1 MVQVGDVVK
10 VNVLKYQGFRGT
22 IVSIDNGIA
31 TVEVPTYYG
40 DKEPVII
47 YQDIRYLNKSP
58 ETLKELEN
66 LKIKKKGE

>member
-1 MVQVGDVVK
+1 MVKVGDIVK

-40 DKEPVII
+40 NRKPII
-47 YQDIRYLNKSP
+47 VYQDIRYL
-58 ETLKELEN
+58 
-66 LKIKKKGE
+66 KKVNDVL

>member
-1 MVQVGDVVK
+1 MVKVGDIVK

-31 TVEVPTYYG
+31 TIEVPTYYG
-40 DKEPVII
+40 DKEPVIV
-47 YQDIRYLNKSP
+47 YQDVEYLNKSP

-66 LKIKKKGE
+66 LKTKRRG

>member
-22 IVSIDNGIA
+22 IISIDNGMA

-40 DKEPVII
+40 NKEPII
-47 YQDIRYLNKSP
+47 VHQDIKYL
-58 ETLKELEN
+58 
-66 LKIKKKGE
+66 KKVDDVL

>member
-1 MVQVGDVVK
+1 MIKVGDIVR

-31 TVEVPTYYG
+31 TIEVPTYYG
-40 DKEPVII
+40 DKEPVIV
-47 YQDIRYLNKSP
+47 YQDVEYLNKSP

-66 LKIKKKGE
+66 LKTKRRG

>member
-1 MVQVGDVVK
+1 MVKVGDIVR

-31 TVEVPTYYG
+31 TIEVPTYYG
-40 DKEPVII
+40 DKEPVIV
-47 YQDIRYLNKSP
+47 YQDVEYLNKSP

-66 LKIKKKGE
+66 LKTKRRG

>member
-40 DKEPVII
+40 NRKLII
-47 YQDIRYLNKSP
+47 VYQDIRYL
-58 ETLKELEN
+58 
-66 LKIKKKGE
+66 KKVNDVL